1 MLNKTACNF
10 CRQVLK
16 KRSKQKS
23 IIKNQ
28 LMDDTIMHKT
38 KSLLLSKPFLLSM
51 LLSLG
56 LSGAISTQAAVITFD
71 DLPATELDA
80 IPDGYQ
86 GFNWGAASMANV
98 SYFNQNVLPDTGFAN
113 GVVSGDY
120 AAFNF
125 LATTSN
131 ISTSSGEQFDFNG
144 SYLTAGWNDGLN
156 IEVSGFLNS
165 VLLFTQTVVVN
176 TNAAQWFDFN
186 FLGINSLSLRAW
198 GGTSIDGTQGNDF
211 FVMDNFTVNESAS
224 VPESSSLILLLLGV
238 AGILLGR
245 KTKKA

>member
-1 MLNKTACNF
+1 
-10 CRQVLK
+10 
-16 KRSKQKS
+16 
-23 IIKNQ
+23 
-28 LMDDTIMHKT
+28 MHKT
-38 KSLLLSKPFLLSM
+38 KSLLLSM

-56 LSGAISTQAAVITFD
+56 ISSAICTQAAVITFD
-71 DLPATELDA
+71 DLPATEIDA

-98 SYFNQNVLPDTGFAN
+98 SYFHQNVMPDTGFAN

-125 LATTSN
+125 LATTSTIN
-131 ISTSSGEQFDFNG
+131 TSSGEQFDFNG

-156 IEVSGFLNS
+156 IEVTGFLNNA
-165 VLLFTQTVVVN
+165 LLFTQTVVVN
-176 TNAAQWFDFN
+176 TSAAQWFDFN

-211 FVMDNFTVNESAS
+211 FVMDNFTINEPTA

-245 KTKKA
+245 KTRKA